1 MSRIGKKP
9 ITIPEKTEVN
19 ISDGSVTVKGPLG
32 ELSRSFKSDIN
43 IKIEGKEITL
53 EPVKIT
59 NQSNMLWG
67 TYASHIT
74 NMIKGVN
81 EVFTK
86 KLSVEGIGYKVNKEG
101 NDIVLNVGF
110 SHSIKLAIP
119 LGVNVEVKKNV
130 ITIAGSNKETV
141 GQFAAKVRATK
152 KPEPYKGK
160 GIRYDD
166 EVVRRK
172 QGKRAVT

>member
-1 MSRIGKKP
+1 MSRIGKQQ
-9 ITIPEKTEVN
+9 INVPEKTEVKF
-19 ISDGSVTVKGPLG
+19 SDGVFSAKGPLG
-32 ELSRSFKSDIN
+32 ELSRAFKSDIA
-43 IKIEGKEITL
+43 IKIVDKQINL
-53 EPVKIT
+53 EPVKKT
-59 NQSNMLWG
+59 NENNMLWG
-67 TYASHIT
+67 TYASHII
-74 NMIKGVN
+74 NMIEGVN
-81 EVFTK
+81 KAFAK
-86 KLSVEGIGYKVNKEG
+86 KLIVEGIGYKADKQG

-110 SHSIKLAIP
+110 SHPVKLTIP
-119 LGVNVEVKKNV
+119 KGVNVEVEKNM
-130 ITIAGSNKETV
+130 ITISSPDKEAV

>member
-1 MSRIGKKP
+1 MSRIGKQQ
-9 ITIPEKTEVN
+9 INVPEKTEVKF
-19 ISDGSVTVKGPLG
+19 SDGVFFAKGPLG
-32 ELSRSFKSDIN
+32 ELSRAFKSDIA
-43 IKIEGKEITL
+43 IKIVDKQINL
-53 EPVKIT
+53 EPVKKT
-59 NQSNMLWG
+59 NENNMLWG
-67 TYASHIT
+67 TYASHII
-74 NMIKGVN
+74 NMIEGVN
-81 EVFTK
+81 KAFAK
-86 KLSVEGIGYKVNKEG
+86 KLIVEGIGYKADKQG

-110 SHSIKLAIP
+110 SHPVKLTIP
-119 LGVNVEVKKNV
+119 KGVNVEVEKNM
-130 ITIAGSNKETV
+130 ITISSPDKEAV

>member
-9 ITIPEKTEVN
+9 ISIPEKTEVN
-19 ISDGSVTVKGPLG
+19 LSGGSVTVKGPLG
-32 ELSRSFKSDIN
+32 ELSRSFKPDIN

-59 NQSNMLWG
+59 NNSNMLWG

-81 EVFTK
+81 EVFIK

-101 NDIVLNVGF
+101 SDIVLNIGF
-110 SHSIKLAIP
+110 SHPVKLAIP
-119 LGVNVEVKKNV
+119 EDVSVEVEKNV
-130 ITIAGSNKETV
+130 ITISSSNKESV